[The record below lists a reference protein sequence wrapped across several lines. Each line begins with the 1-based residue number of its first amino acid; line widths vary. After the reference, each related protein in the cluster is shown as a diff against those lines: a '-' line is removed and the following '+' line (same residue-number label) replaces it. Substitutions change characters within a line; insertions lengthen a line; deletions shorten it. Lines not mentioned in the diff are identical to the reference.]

1 MNKER
6 RNRIQKV
13 ISQLE
18 TLKDEISDIG
28 MEEDEAYNN
37 LPEGIQ
43 DSDRGEAMEEAVS
56 NLELA
61 SDTFDDII
69 AYLNEAAQ

>member
-43 DSDRGEAMEEAVS
+43 DSDRGEAMQDAVS

-69 AYLNEAAQ
+69 DYLNEAAQ

>member
-6 RNRIQKV
+6 RTRIEKV
-13 ISQLE
+13 IAQLE
-18 TLKDEISDIG
+18 TLKDEIADIG

-43 DSDRGEAMEEAVS
+43 DSDRGEAMQEAVE
-56 NLELA
+56 NLEMA
-61 SDTFDDII
+61 GDTFDDII
-69 AYLNEAAQ
+69 DYLNEAAQ

>member
-6 RNRIQKV
+6 RNRINKV
-13 ISQLE
+13 IEQLE
-18 TLKDEISDIG
+18 TLKDEISDIS
-28 MEEDEAYNN
+28 MEESEAYDN

-43 DSDRGEAMEEAVS
+43 DSDRGEAMQEAID
-56 NLELA
+56 NLDMA

-69 AYLNEAAQ
+69 EYLNEATQ

>member
-6 RNRIQKV
+6 RNRINKV
-13 ISQLE
+13 IEQLE
-18 TLKDEISDIG
+18 VLKDEISDIS
-28 MEEDEAYNN
+28 MEESEAYDN

-43 DSDRGEAMEEAVS
+43 DSDRGEAMQEAID
-56 NLELA
+56 NLDMA

-69 AYLNEAAQ
+69 EYLNEATQ